1 MRLIT
6 TLLISTMM
14 TAGAVNAGG
23 VAEPAPAVVAMPA
36 PIAETDWTGVYVGLG
51 FGTIMYDDEGTVADD
66 DGFQASAFA
75 GYLYNLGDVV
85 LGAELKYAHVTSWD
99 DANSEDRFLSV
110 AARAGYDLGR
120 VLPYVSL
127 GVGHYNSSC
136 CDDSDT
142 LTMLGVG
149 ADVQVADNVRVGVLY
164 EYGYNDSFDF
174 GFGDFE
180 LSVPT
185 LSLRAMYNF

>member
-66 DGFQASAFA
+66 DGF
-75 GYLYNLGDVV
+75 
-85 LGAELKYAHVTSWD
+85 
-99 DANSEDRFLSV
+99 
-110 AARAGYDLGR
+110 
-120 VLPYVSL
+120 
-127 GVGHYNSSC
+127 
-136 CDDSDT
+136 
-142 LTMLGVG
+142 
-149 ADVQVADNVRVGVLY
+149 
-164 EYGYNDSFDF
+164 
-174 GFGDFE
+174 
-180 LSVPT
+180 
-185 LSLRAMYNF
+185 